1 MALYKVDS
9 DTADLTKVAGG
20 TLYADLPI
28 GSWIK
33 NDMATIPSGFLKVGD
48 TISQS
53 ECPELYAKYG
63 STVPYRAD
71 KSELDSY
78 STSVSYS
85 MLTSSSGYTML
96 YDGFIEIRMQGSS
109 GQASPVS
116 TLTVNN
122 STIMQCGNY
131 NDGARKTQ
139 SFFFRKGDVLKVA
152 NANSS
157 SFECKI
163 AYYKKSLIVKAKQT
177 PVPVDL
183 TDAVN
188 ESIIEELHY
197 NNRVNTNVRAFIT
210 SSQAHTFTATKT
222 GLLKAYMHKSGSGYT
237 ARLFVNGVSVDQLS
251 CFGEDSRGTVLPWIA
266 DGGIDATLSS
276 FVKAGDVIK
285 IDSDES
291 GSASTN
297 SWYLYA
303 TVLQYKS

>member
-78 STSVSYS
+78 STNVSYS
-85 MLTSSSGYTML
+85 MLTSGYTML

-122 STIMQCGNY
+122 STTMQCGNY
-131 NDGARKTQ
+131 NDGARRTQ

-163 AYYKKSLIVKAKQT
+163 AYYKKSLIVKAKQVSVPFDIAEYIRNQNILSDWENITLPTTAATAITMQYDGFIYIDAHAEGEGVGAWVNLYVNGKLFRNRADTGAYNINT
-177 PVPVDL
+177 PSLTVPV
-183 TDAVN
+183 
-188 ESIIEELHY
+188 
-197 NNRVNTNVRAFIT
+197 
-210 SSQAHTFTATKT
+210 K
-222 GLLKAYMHKSGSGYT
+222 K
-237 ARLFVNGVSVDQLS
+237 
-251 CFGEDSRGTVLPWIA
+251 
-266 DGGIDATLSS
+266 
-276 FVKAGDVIK
+276 GDVVYL
-285 IDSDES
+285 D
-291 GSASTN
+291 N
-297 SWYLYA
+297 SPKVVNKRA
-303 TVLQYKS
+303 TFYKLRDYTGR

>member
-53 ECPELYAKYG
+53 EYPELYAKYG
-63 STVPYRAD
+63 STVPYKAD

-78 STSVSYS
+78 STNVSYS
-85 MLTSSSGYTML
+85 MLSSSSGYTML

-177 PVPVDL
+177 PVPVDFMYAVYDAMNSVDFATILSGTANVSIGDHICSKNIKNVCAMIKGHTNGIVSPSTKICSGFFTPL
-183 TDAVN
+183 TPNTYAYLDIPFA
-188 ESIIEELHY
+188 IR
-197 NNRVNTNVRAFIT
+197 NRTTNVTEMRMGYLDANGDFYTSAYTENIESDWDIQLFFSYIT
-210 SSQAHTFTATKT
+210 
-222 GLLKAYMHKSGSGYT
+222 
-237 ARLFVNGVSVDQLS
+237 D
-251 CFGEDSRGTVLPWIA
+251 
-266 DGGIDATLSS
+266 
-276 FVKAGDVIK
+276 
-285 IDSDES
+285 
-291 GSASTN
+291 
-297 SWYLYA
+297 
-303 TVLQYKS
+303 